1 MKIYLGSDHRGVDL
15 KNKIISYLK
24 DNGLDAE
31 DIGLP
36 NNVSDDYPEFAFK
49 LGELVRDTKGS
60 LGILICGSGVGM
72 SIAANKVKGIRCVR
86 AVSVDDAFKGKNH
99 NGANVIAL
107 GADITTDINLVKEI
121 IDTFIN
127 TKAPCEER
135 HLKRV
140 NAITNYEEE
149 HSWDLKF
156 IYISFLQW
164 CLSLF

>member
-1 MKIYLGSDHRGVDL
+1 MKIYIGCDHRGMEL
-15 KNKIISYLK
+15 KEKIIKYLK
-24 DNGLDAE
+24 ENELDCQ

-36 NNVSDDYPEFAFK
+36 NTPLDDYPEFAFK
-49 LGELVRDTKGS
+49 LGELVRDTKNA

-107 GADITTDINLVKEI
+107 GSEITTDFNLVKEI
-121 IDTFIN
+121 IDTFIT

-140 NAITNYEEE
+140 QAIKMYEE
-149 HSWDLKF
+149 SN
-156 IYISFLQW
+156 YGS
-164 CLSLF
+164 

>member
-1 MKIYLGSDHRGVDL
+1 MKIYIGCDHRGVDL
-15 KNKIISYLK
+15 KGKLLKYLK
-24 DNGLDAE
+24 ENDLDVE

-36 NNVSDDYPEFAFK
+36 NNSTDDYPEFALC
-49 LGELVRDTKGS
+49 LGEKVAHTDGS

-99 NGANVIAL
+99 NGANVIAI
-107 GADITTDINLVKEI
+107 GADITTDFNQVVEI

-127 TKAPCEER
+127 TKMPNLDR

-140 NAITNYEEE
+140 QTIIDYEDS
-149 HSWDLKF
+149 H
-156 IYISFLQW
+156 
-164 CLSLF
+164 